1 MESPR
6 KNKSLFIDKEALF
19 ALYLCKEGLLAP
31 INHLMNENEMQQSE
45 KNQILPLSFIL
56 APAGKRNQEILQNVS
71 KGETLSLICDHQVCG
86 ELVVD
91 STFCID
97 KKQRLM
103 QITGGDIYSKKAQDI
118 YKRLGDFAVC
128 GDYELYPQ
136 ITYPINKGIKETIL
150 QIKKNIQASSITA
163 MMLDVSPITRIH
175 ERIFRLIL
183 DENELLV
190 LFLFKKQKEDLL
202 SFQIRK
208 QCLEYVIENYLPK
221 NRIIIFPLNDIYLFE
236 GTNGILLNAIISQN
250 LSCDK
255 MVIGETH
262 PNLAFYYEKQKV
274 YSIFDTTKE
283 IKIRIK
289 FLSEF
294 VYCQQCKTIVSVKTC
309 PHGKHHHIN
318 YHTRFIQGILQSGL
332 IPPTILV
339 RKEVSAKILAYLFP
353 NRFSN
358 LIKQFGTMFA
368 DNGIITEQNEEDFYI
383 KLSLLYQTHSLN

>member
-1 MESPR
+1 
-6 KNKSLFIDKEALF
+6 
-19 ALYLCKEGLLAP
+19 
-31 INHLMNENEMQQSE
+31 
-45 KNQILPLSFIL
+45 
-56 APAGKRNQEILQNVS
+56 
-71 KGETLSLICDHQVCG
+71 
-86 ELVVD
+86 
-91 STFCID
+91 
-97 KKQRLM
+97 
-103 QITGGDIYSKKAQDI
+103 
-118 YKRLGDFAVC
+118 
-128 GDYELYPQ
+128 
-136 ITYPINKGIKETIL
+136 
-150 QIKKNIQASSITA
+150 
-163 MMLDVSPITRIH
+163 
-175 ERIFRLIL
+175 
-183 DENELLV
+183 
-190 LFLFKKQKEDLL
+190 
-202 SFQIRK
+202 
-208 QCLEYVIENYLPK
+208 
-221 NRIIIFPLNDIYLFE
+221 
-236 GTNGILLNAIISQN
+236 
-250 LSCDK
+250 

-274 YSIFDTTKE
+274 YSVFDTTKE

>member
-6 KNKSLFIDKEALF
+6 KNNSLFIDEEALF
-19 ALYLCKEGLLAP
+19 ALFLCKEGLLAP
-31 INHLMNENEMQQSE
+31 ISHLMNERQESE
-45 KNQILPLSFIL
+45 KNQIFPLSFIL
-56 APAGKRNQEILQNVS
+56 APAGKRNQEILQNTS
-71 KGETLSLICDHQVCG
+71 KGEVLNLVCNHRICG
-86 ELVVD
+86 EIAVD
-91 STFCID
+91 SIFPID

-103 QITGGDIYSKKAQDI
+103 RITGGDIYSKRAQNI
-118 YKRLGDFAVC
+118 YKRLGDFALC
-128 GDYELYPQ
+128 GDYTLAPH
-136 ITYPINKGIKETIL
+136 ITYPINQTIKDTIL
-150 QIKKNIQASSITA
+150 QTKKSLQASSVTS

-190 LFLFKKQKEDLL
+190 LFLFQKQNEDLL
-202 SFQIRK
+202 SFEIRK
-208 QCLEYVIENYLPK
+208 QCLEYIIENYLPK
-221 NRIIIFPLNDIYLFE
+221 NKILIFPLNDIYLFE
-236 GTNGILLNAIISQN
+236 GAHGILLNALISQN
-250 LSCDK
+250 LGCDK

-283 IKIRIK
+283 IKIKIK

-318 YHTRFIQGILQSGL
+318 YHARFIQAILQSGL
-332 IPPTILV
+332 IPPPILV
-339 RKEVSAKILAYLFP
+339 RKEISAKILAYLFP
-353 NRFSN
+353 NRFGN

-368 DNGIITEQNEEDFYI
+368 DNGIIKEQSEEDFYI
-383 KLSLLYQTHSLN
+383 KLSQLYQTHSLN